1 MERADWLHAGLEAA
15 QARFLMVTAIT
26 HHWFSSPAWG
36 AAEVRKLHAEL
47 AEIEAAVV
55 NAIPAAVTAHASRST
70 RGRPGRVRR
79 IGSAAR
85 PLTAGPALPAGPP
98 LMARRAAT
106 AAAGG
111 PGQFNAAGLPFPM
124 MRPAGQLPLSHLLL
138 RVGRRLRSAL
148 RRAIGQDGSR
158 LASAPPDSPARP

>member
-55 NAIPAAVTAHASRST
+55 SAIPGLATHASRST
-70 RGRPGRVRR
+70 PGRPGVLRR
-79 IGSAAR
+79 IRPAAR

-98 LMARRAAT
+98 LMARYAAT
-106 AAAGG
+106 SAA
-111 PGQFNAAGLPFPM
+111 LPFPV
-124 MRPAGQLPLSHLLL
+124 MRPAGQLPVSRLLL
-138 RVGRRLRSAL
+138 RVGRRLRSFFRI
-148 RRAIGQDGSR
+148 RRPDGIASR
-158 LASAPPDSPARP
+158 Y